1 LLKIISK
8 LFIRVKRVWSSAKH
22 SRKRTDFGG
31 LFKNPL
37 FFFGLVSIILFG
49 GIYAACADSGNLGR
63 SRIAFFNSF
72 FTANVSGADSFF
84 ASQADAIPF
93 ESLDFK
99 TMQDNTL
106 CALSTPCVVSGKVL
120 GDAFGGNNKN
130 KKDVTDYVVQSGD
143 NLDSISTAHN
153 ISVNTLIWANDLS
166 TSSKVKAGETLT
178 ILPVDGVLHIVQSG
192 DTMSAIAS
200 KYKANPEDII
210 SYNDLANQDD
220 IYVGDILIIPG
231 GVMPEK
237 PAPTKKPTKNPT
249 KTPTTGTLNNN
260 KIPLANN
267 YFIFPAQGLITQGIH
282 YYNAMDL
289 ANKCGTPIYAAAS
302 GVIQRAVYNN
312 SWNLGMGNYVTIL
325 HPNGVVTY
333 YGHFESVA
341 VKPGDKVSAGDRI
354 GAMGRTGNAT
364 GCHVHFQVVGATNPL
379 SRYKVGTNIHY

>member
-1 LLKIISK
+1 LLKIINK
-8 LFIRVKRVWSSAKH
+8 FLIVIKGAWFSAKH
-22 SRKRTDFGG
+22 SHKRTDFGG

-37 FFFGLVSIILFG
+37 FFFGLVSIVLFG
-49 GIYAACADSGNLGR
+49 GIYAACADSGSLGR
-63 SRIAFFNSF
+63 NRIVFFNSF
-72 FTANVSGADSFF
+72 FTANLSGVDGLF
-84 ASQADAIPF
+84 ASQADAIPY

-120 GDAFGGNNKN
+120 GDAFGGNNQN
-130 KKDVTDYVVQSGD
+130 KKDVIDYVVQSGD
-143 NLDSISTAHN
+143 NLDSIANAHN
-153 ISVNTLIWANDLS
+153 ITVNTLIWANDLS
-166 TSSKVKAGETLT
+166 SSSKVKAGDTLT
-178 ILPVDGVLHIVQSG
+178 ILPVDGVLHIVRSG
-192 DTMSAIAS
+192 DTMFAIAA
-200 KYKANPEDII
+200 KYKANAEDII

-220 IYVGDILIIPG
+220 IYIGDILIIPG
-231 GVMPEK
+231 GVMPAK
-237 PAPTKKPTKNPT
+237 PAPTKTPTK
-249 KTPTTGTLNNN
+249 KPTTGSSGSTLNNN

-267 YFIFPAQGLITQGIH
+267 YFIFPAQGLITQGLH

-302 GVIQRAVYNN
+302 GVVQRAVYNN

-379 SRYKVGTNIHY
+379 SKYRVGTKISY